1 MCWRIRA
8 TPRKGNHHG
17 NCVIEPDHGESP
29 NTASTGSTGPAI
41 AARVTSTSSPPSGN
55 ASEEISVLI
64 RTLRETDQ
72 RLDELTAGQIDTVA
86 DRDGRSFLLHHAQGE
101 LRYADAAKQAAILNA
116 LPAHIILVDA
126 QGLIISAQARAVSGE
141 IDRGFSQPNAACVGN
156 PGTGFR
162 RYVTPESSPGIADP
176 QPSNVYAAGFW
187 GSSLSYSF
195 LTTA

>member
-1 MCWRIRA
+1 MCRRIRA

-17 NCVIEPDHGESP
+17 KCVIEPDHGESP
-29 NTASTGSTGPAI
+29 DTASTSSTGPAI
-41 AARVTSTSSPPSGN
+41 AARVTSTPLSPSGN

-86 DRDGRSFLLHHAQGE
+86 DRDGRSFLLHHAQSE

-126 QGLIISAQARAVSGE
+126 QGLIISVNDAWHQLAHRTAMRHEETAPSTLIGSLRESARFW
-141 IDRGFSQPNAACVGN
+141 RGLCPA
-156 PGTGFR
+156 
-162 RYVTPESSPGIADP
+162 I
-176 QPSNVYAAGFW
+176 PSNIPVNRLRNRCGFC
-187 GSSLSYSF
+187 
-195 LTTA
+195 